1 MKVIKKLLVYLLIG
15 MGMDSIYILIKDIN
29 D

>member
-15 MGMDSIYILIKDIN
+15 IGMDSIYILLKDIN
-29 D
+29 N